1 MARGEGAEGRP
12 LLGGA
17 GSQRAGGGGQG
28 GRAPRG
34 GMARAAG
41 AVALG
46 CLGFGFAMGYT
57 SPALAGLSDAAPGL
71 DTALF
76 SSLVTLCACAGA
88 LATPALGDGLGR
100 RRGLAVAAGLP
111 MVVGWVLIGAAGLR
125 RGPPALAL
133 LYAGR
138 GLTGAGCGG
147 VTALGPLYLAETAPS
162 DRRGLFAASFQLFT
176 CMGVL
181 LAYVAGL
188 SPASPRLPLW
198 QAMAW
203 GGAALSTALLC
214 GLARVPESPG
224 WLLSRGRRSEALEAL
239 EVLRGDPAAA
249 ARELIILEEEVVLK
263 SDPLER
269 KESALDLFSA
279 SNARPVAIGVAVCVL
294 QQLSGINSFIMFT
307 DIVLDSRVLGV
318 VVMVVQVLATVAS
331 TALMDR
337 LGRRTLLFLSGVL
350 MMFSSG
356 LLGLQFRG
364 MGAGS
369 HPRSQAA
376 AAVCI
381 VVYITGFS
389 LGVGPIPWILN
400 GELFPRK
407 VRAVAS
413 SLATCANWTFAWLVV
428 WSFNKLEGWSPSGT
442 FYLYAGACAVTAAS
456 AVLVVPETMGKSLE
470 EIEDLF
476 RVEAKGRP
484 RGGWF
489 VGG

>member
-1 MARGEGAEGRP
+1 MDSTGSLARARGP
-12 LLGGA
+12 LPGF
-17 GSQRAGGGGQG
+17 
-28 GRAPRG
+28 
-34 GMARAAG
+34 

-57 SPALAGLSDAAPGL
+57 SPALPGLSGAAPGL
-71 DTALF
+71 DAALF

-111 MVVGWVLIGAAGLR
+111 MAAGWVLVGAAGLR

-162 DRRGLFAASFQLFT
+162 DRRGLFAASFQLST
-176 CMGVL
+176 CLGVL
-181 LAYVAGL
+181 VAYVAGL
-188 SPASPRLPLW
+188 TPASPRLPLW

-203 GGAALSTALLC
+203 MGAALGAAMLC

-239 EVLRGDPAAA
+239 ETLRGDPDAA
-249 ARELIILEEEVVLK
+249 ARELIALEEVISLK
-263 SDPLER
+263 SGALER
-269 KESALDLFSA
+269 EGSALDLFSA
-279 SNARPVAIGVAVCVL
+279 GNIRPVAIGVAACVL
-294 QQLSGINSFIMFT
+294 QQLSGVNSFIMFT

-337 LGRRTLLFLSGVL
+337 LGRRTLLLVSGVL
-350 MMFSSG
+350 MAFSSG

-364 MGAGS
+364 MDPGS
-369 HPRSQAA
+369 HPRSQVA
-376 AAVCI
+376 AAVFI
-381 VVYITGFS
+381 VVYMTGFS

-428 WSFNKLEGWSPSGT
+428 WSFDKLAGWSASGT
-442 FYLYAGACAVTAAS
+442 FYLYSGACAVVAAF

-476 RVEAKGRP
+476 RVEAKGKP
-484 RGGWF
+484 RGGRL
-489 VGG
+489 VGGT

>member
-224 WLLSRGRRSEALEAL
+224 WLLSRGRRSEAL